1 MLEDV
6 LKTIQKYNLINSQDR
21 IVIGVSGGPDS
32 MCLLDILNKLKE
44 KLNIEIFVAHINH
57 MIRKEADEETE
68 FVKNFCDEIGVK
80 CFVKKIDVI
89 KKSTDEKIGTEEAG
103 RKARYDFFEEVMK
116 TVGANKIATAHNAN
130 DNAETVLMNIF
141 RGTGTQGLK
150 GIEPIRD
157 EKFIRPIIECERADI
172 ENYCEQNNL
181 NPKIDLSNFENEYT
195 RNKIRNIIIPELKK
209 EFNPNIIKALN
220 KLSVLAK
227 QENEFIQNY
236 VENLVENELDIN
248 FTDYTSIDLKKFNNL
263 EYFIK
268 SKVILK
274 LIQKVLGSTQGI
286 EKIHIDDIIKLC
298 SKNIGNKYLTPNKNV
313 KVLVKSGRIYFIKL
327 LRE

>member
-248 FTDYTSIDLKKFNNL
+248 FTDYTSIDLKKFNNQ

-327 LRE
+327 P